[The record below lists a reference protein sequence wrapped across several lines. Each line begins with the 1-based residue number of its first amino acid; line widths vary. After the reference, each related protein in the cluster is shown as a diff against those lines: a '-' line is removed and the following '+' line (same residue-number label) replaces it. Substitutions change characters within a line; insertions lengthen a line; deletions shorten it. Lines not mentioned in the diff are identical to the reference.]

1 MNREILDKTYCNI
14 FFCSLINIS
23 IGLLASLKYNFIL
36 FIFIIYKL
44 FNYNNTNDKIKKRNI
59 VIDIIEFFI
68 GYITGIGLPSMF
80 KSFSKII

>member
-23 IGLLASLKYNFIL
+23 IGLLASLKYNFII

-44 FNYNNTNDKIKKRNI
+44 INYANNNDKTVKRNY

-68 GYITGIGLPSMF
+68 GYVTGIGLPTMF

>member
-14 FFCSLINIS
+14 YFCSLINIS

-36 FIFIIYKL
+36 FIFILYKL
-44 FNYNNTNDKIKKRNI
+44 FNYINTNDKIKKRNF

-68 GYITGIGLPSMF
+68 GYITGVGIPTMF